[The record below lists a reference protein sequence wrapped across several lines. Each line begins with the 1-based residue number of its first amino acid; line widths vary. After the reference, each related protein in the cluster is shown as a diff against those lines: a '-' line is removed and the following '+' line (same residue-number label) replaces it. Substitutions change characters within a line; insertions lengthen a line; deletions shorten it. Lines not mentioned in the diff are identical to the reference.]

1 MAKIHPSA
9 IVNSKARLSDDVVV
23 GPFTIIGAGVCIGKG
38 TVIGANCVIEG
49 NTKIGKNCR
58 IFTGAVIGSAPQ
70 DLKFKGEKTYLDI
83 GDNNVIREF
92 VTINLGTKA
101 TGKTVIGNDNLIMA
115 YSHIAH
121 DCRIGNGIVIANGGT
136 LAGHAIIE
144 DKVILGGLTGIHQF
158 VRVGTLSIVGGFSK
172 VIQDIPPYSTCDG
185 RPVKFYGLNIIGLK
199 RAGLKEKTRRDL
211 KAALKI
217 LLQSGLPVPRALEEI
232 KKRLPNSPEI
242 KHLTNFV
249 KNSKRGICR

>member
-9 IVNSKARLSDDVVV
+9 IVDSKAKLFDNVVV
-23 GPFTIIGAGVCIGKG
+23 GPFSIIGAGVCIDKG

-83 GDNNVIREF
+83 GNNNIIREF

-101 TGKTVIGNDNLIMA
+101 TGKTTIGNDNLIMA

-136 LAGHAIIE
+136 LAGYVTIE
-144 DKVILGGLTGIHQF
+144 DKAILGGLTGIHQF
-158 VRVGTLSIVGGFSK
+158 VRVGTLSIIGGFSK
-172 VIQDIPPYSTCDG
+172 IIQDIPPYSTCDG
-185 RPVKFYGLNIIGLK
+185 RPAKFYGLNIIGLK
-199 RAGLKEKTRRDL
+199 RAGLEEKTRKNL
-211 KAALKI
+211 KAAFKI
-217 LLQSGLPVPRALEEI
+217 LLQSGLPVSFALKEI
-232 KKRLPNSPEI
+232 KKRLPPSPEI
-242 KHLTNFV
+242 KHLINFV
-249 KNSKRGICR
+249 SNSKRGICR